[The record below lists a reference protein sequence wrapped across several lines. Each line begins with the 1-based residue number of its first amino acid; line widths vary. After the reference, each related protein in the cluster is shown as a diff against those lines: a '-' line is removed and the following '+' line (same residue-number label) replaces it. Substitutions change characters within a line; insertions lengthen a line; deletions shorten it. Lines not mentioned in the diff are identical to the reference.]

1 MSKPIIWSYWN
12 HEPIY
17 HLKRMANDGGSVFSL
32 GEWVDQWYDRLHTR
46 ELIQKAADLGINVIY
61 THFYKGSGL
70 LFEHD
75 EMLRT
80 KEIVDIAHEFGIKV
94 LGYVSLGSFY
104 TENIYSELPDY
115 EKMLAIGHEG
125 EFLPTLEHQY
135 YRLTPCFNS
144 EEFLVYIK
152 KVLKYGVEEI
162 GLDGFHFDQSSRHFC
177 YCEKCQEKFKL
188 FLKENIENPY
198 DLMGIKDFD
207 NVSIPNYNTVYKLE
221 NLDLAT
227 GKAFLPKGNI
237 HDPLLMWYLKF
248 VRQTVKNFHEN
259 CFGYVKEVSG
269 GKAYVLHNP
278 GFSKIGKFDFKVKGF
293 APQNSPESADFA
305 FVENL
310 GGYFS
315 KEDGRLEGQ
324 IESFKFAERYGYK
337 VFDTSWL
344 LGETIPYRF
353 PKSIEEVEKFS
364 YHSAVFGGIVGSPWT
379 VRSMKNNAEVAIDTP
394 YLYEGLSKS
403 FNYYNENIDIFS
415 GKEENRVK
423 LLYSNDNWYASEN
436 GKKDF
441 SEVLAHLVEDKIS
454 FSIIDESDI
463 TSLRNGDFL
472 ILPNVLYA
480 DNSVFHSIKSA
491 FKKGVKIIVTGSF
504 GHYNA
509 DTKGRSLSDD
519 CYNLNGISEKYFTVP
534 EKVTE
539 IIDSKVSMNLND
551 VVVETRV
558 LEDGRFV
565 LHLLNA
571 DNTHGT
577 KMLKATFKDEIL
589 KNFNSAS
596 VVAPDN
602 ISCNLKFENNVL
614 SLEISDFKTLAT
626 VIFE

>member
-1 MSKPIIWSYWN
+1 MNKSIVWSYWN

-32 GEWVDQWYDRLHTR
+32 GEWVDTWYDRLHSE
-46 ELIQKAADLGINVIY
+46 ELIKKAADLGINIIY

-70 LFEHD
+70 QFEHD
-75 EMLRT
+75 EMMRT
-80 KEIVDIAHEFGIKV
+80 KQIADIAHKFGIKV

-104 TENIYSELPDY
+104 SENIYSEIPDFHN
-115 EKMLAIGHEG
+115 MLARGHEG
-125 EFLPTLEHQY
+125 EYLPTLEHQY
-135 YRLTPCFNS
+135 YRLTPCFNNERFMS
-144 EEFLVYIK
+144 YIK

-177 YCEKCQEKFKL
+177 YCDTCQKKFRE
-188 FLKENIENPY
+188 FLKENINNPY
-198 DLMGIKDFD
+198 ELMGIKDFD
-207 NVSIPNYNTVYKLE
+207 NVSIPNYHTIYKLDK
-221 NLDLAT
+221 LDLAT

-248 VRQTVKNFHEN
+248 IRETVKNFHEE
-259 CFGYVKEVSG
+259 CFGYVKEVSN
-269 GKAYVLHNP
+269 GKAFVLHNP

-293 APQNSPESADFA
+293 APQNSTDSSDFA

-315 KEDGRLEGQ
+315 KEDGRIEGQ

-344 LGETIPYRF
+344 LGETSAYRF
-353 PKSIEEVEKFS
+353 PKSLEEVEKFS
-364 YHSAVFGGIVGSPWT
+364 YHSAVFGGLVGSPWT
-379 VRSMKNNAEVAIDTP
+379 VRSMKNNDEVAIDTP
-394 YLYEGLSKS
+394 YLYDSLLKS
-403 FNYYNENIDIFS
+403 FKFYKENFDIFS
-415 GKEENRVK
+415 GKEKNRVK

-436 GKKDF
+436 GKTDF
-441 SEVLAHLVEDKIS
+441 SEVLSYLVKDKIP
-454 FSIIDESDI
+454 FSVIDESDI
-463 TSLRNGDFL
+463 SSLENGDFL
-472 ILPNVLYA
+472 ILPNILYA
-480 DNSVFHSIKSA
+480 DKSVFDSIKTA
-491 FKKGVKIIVTGSF
+491 FENGAKIIATGSF

-519 CYNLNGISEKYFTVP
+519 CYDLNGISKKYFTTP
-534 EKVTE
+534 EKVSE
-539 IIDSKVSMNLND
+539 FIDSKVLMNLSD
-551 VVVETRV
+551 VVVETRL
-558 LEDGRFV
+558 LEDGKLV

-577 KMLKATFKDEIL
+577 KEIKATFKDETL
-589 KNFNSAS
+589 NKYKS
-596 VVAPDN
+596 VKVIAPDN
-602 ISCNLKFENNVL
+602 VTYNAKIENDVL